1 MSDIVKEIVK
11 SDYIEKGMMTA
22 AGLGREIYKLGK
34 YDDMSVRDTYQ
45 YALEVIIHQKL
56 LNSPYRT
63 KNPDEA
69 DLFYV
74 PGSRHHAF
82 FNVIRFH
89 DLFDDI

>member
-1 MSDIVKEIVK
+1 VK

-63 KNPDEA
+63 N
-69 DLFYV
+69 LFQCNQI
-74 PGSRHHAF
+74 SRS
-82 FNVIRFH
+82 
-89 DLFDDI
+89 L